1 MSIVRTDACTDAE
14 AGANS
19 PDRLTYAKMAAAQ
32 AALLV
37 DHQYSAEAEQAYRLA
52 MQISPASPETVYG
65 LGQLLATTGR
75 SLLRTRM
82 SARRWLCRDAP
93 RGEGGRTRVSLRKLA
108 PTGPSLLEKRA

>member
-37 DHQYSAEAEQAYRLA
+37 DQSQSEEIGAYRP
-52 MQISPASPETVYG
+52 QSPRNEG
-65 LGQLLATTGR
+65 LRYAFAAEELLNFIAAAFH
-75 SLLRTRM
+75 S
-82 SARRWLCRDAP
+82 SF
-93 RGEGGRTRVSLRKLA
+93 
-108 PTGPSLLEKRA
+108 